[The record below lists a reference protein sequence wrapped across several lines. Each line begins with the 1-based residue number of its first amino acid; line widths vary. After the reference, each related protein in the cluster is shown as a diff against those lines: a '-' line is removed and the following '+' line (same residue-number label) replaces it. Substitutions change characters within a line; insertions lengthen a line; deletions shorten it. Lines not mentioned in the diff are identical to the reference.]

1 MLTLTFPMIKIEER
15 YRFKFD
21 IDFYNRNDAVSNPIC
36 SKKEVALPEL
46 DCLGHI
52 SCPVEVWLC

>member
-1 MLTLTFPMIKIEER
+1 MLT
-15 YRFKFD
+15 FD

-46 DCLGHI
+46 DCLDHI